1 MPAKNMLNSVTT
13 WARPP
18 RRWPTMVCDSRIMR
32 TVTFADVIKSPT
44 SRKNGT
50 ASSASTSM
58 PLNSCAIIEARLT
71 GVNIVTTSTDAIS
84 ANATG
89 TPM

>member
-1 MPAKNMLNSVTT
+1 MLNRVTT
-13 WARPP
+13 CASPP
-18 RRWPTMVCDSRIMR
+18 RRCPTIVCDNLIMR
-32 TVTFADVIKSPT
+32 TVTLADVIKSPT

-50 ASSASTSM
+50 ANKASTSM
-58 PLNSCAIIEARLT
+58 PLNICAIIEASLT
-71 GVNIVTTSTDAIS
+71 GVNMVTSSTDAIS